1 MNGAEEA
8 AGLPPFR
15 LLDSV
20 KTEAFGFLE
29 INAEDRRKLS
39 PDQCGEAS
47 LCLAQYAFYVN
58 RLHQRASARVRV
70 AEDELN
76 KVIAPMLCQYDQY
89 MKVEDKR
96 RLAIGESTHATAL
109 ESARAF
115 AEAFRERTAYLSQR
129 IHEVAE
135 AYKNL
140 SYARKREQ
148 TYG

>member
-1 MNGAEEA
+1 MSGAEDL

-20 KTEAFGFLE
+20 KQEAIEFLE
-29 INAEDRRKLS
+29 INSEDRRKLS

-47 LCLAQYAFYVN
+47 LALAQYAFYIN
-58 RLHQRASARVRV
+58 RLHQRSSARVRI

-96 RLAIGESTHATAL
+96 RLAIAENSHASKL
-109 ESARAF
+109 EDVRAF

-148 TYG
+148 AYA